1 MRLYMVVI
9 PCIMMLE
16 VSKMKSIWK
25 PIAIIAILTVVG
37 FGSLLFLPFEIG
49 STICLVCY
57 WAIRITIIAYLLWF
71 FWPYIKRGINYLVQH
86 RED

>member
-1 MRLYMVVI
+1 MVVI

-71 FWPYIKRGINYLVQH
+71 FWPYIKHGINYLVQH